1 MTTKWG
7 YRIEGHT
14 TVTEAIGQVHAR
26 VSATSIARD
35 TRKTV
40 EVCYDAGDGWRVD
53 GAAVPGADRYSD
65 QKIRE
70 IASEV
75 RIRGDVA
82 TADAIEHLYRD
93 RAEMTARL
101 DLVRANADP
110 ELVAAM
116 DEVAW

>member
-1 MTTKWG
+1 VTAKWG
-7 YRIEGHT
+7 YRVEGHS

-26 VSATSIARD
+26 VSATSIARE

-40 EVCYDAGDGWRVD
+40 EVCYDEGDGWRVD

-65 QKIRE
+65 RQVRE
-70 IASEV
+70 VASEV
-75 RIRGDVA
+75 RVRGDVA
-82 TADAIEHLYRD
+82 TADVIEHLYRD

-101 DLVRANADP
+101 DWVRANADP
-110 ELVAAM
+110 AFVAAM